1 MLPRCAV
8 FSAKAFNNGNCVF
21 FGEPS
26 RFLLP
31 EFYESIK
38 FTVHP
43 IPYCVSVLVSA
54 NDCS

>member
-8 FSAKAFNNGNCVF
+8 FSAKAFNNENCVF

-43 IPYCVSVLVSA
+43 ILYRVWG
-54 NDCS
+54 